1 MSIIRYL
8 STNLLVHMRS
18 EEKKCIG
25 KRIGL
30 IILLVLFAGNCS
42 NNSTSSISNVP
53 SNICAEISGI
63 EGLYWDIMN
72 GISRG
77 DIPGGV
83 PTINNPG
90 GTYIHPQIPL
100 LGFQYPAGYTP
111 QTDTTPNAIG
121 VNVVR
126 SDGGSLWRQTQI
138 ATLNP
143 VRARDVLTAEINSLF
158 NFFGVNANQIQG
170 VCSNEGTQPSDQL
183 APGFVVDFSNR
194 MIRFNGITAVIIV
207 SVTFTPSGLNSIVIQ
222 KSAAPTNQFENEIM
236 NTYLPI
242 SWQLLFRD
250 GGERDSDGD
259 GVPDSRD
266 LCPGTPPGTRVDA
279 NGCRIG

>member
-1 MSIIRYL
+1 MKRL
-8 STNLLVHMRS
+8 SRIFLVVV
-18 EEKKCIG
+18 
-25 KRIGL
+25 
-30 IILLVLFAGNCS
+30 ILLFVIAGCGGDNSS
-42 NNSTSSISNVP
+42 NSIDSAQ
-53 SNICAEISGI
+53 SQICANVTGI
-63 EGLYWDIMN
+63 EALFWDIMN
-72 GISRG
+72 GVPRG

-83 PTINNPG
+83 PTIRNPG

-100 LGFQYPAGYTP
+100 MGFQYPAGYTP

-121 VNVVR
+121 VNVIR
-126 SDGGSLWRQTQI
+126 NDGGSLWRQTQI

-143 VRARDVLTAEINSLF
+143 VRARDVLAAEINSLL
-158 NFFGVNANQIQG
+158 NFFGGNANQIQR
-170 VCSNEGTQPSDQL
+170 VCFNDGNSPSDQL
-183 APGFVVDFSNR
+183 APGFVVDFANR
-194 MIRFNGITAVIIV
+194 LIRFNGITAVITV

-222 KSAAPTNQFENEIM
+222 KMASSSNQFENEIM

-266 LCPGTPPGTRVDA
+266 LCPNTPPGTRVNA
-279 NGCRIG
+279 NGCPVG